1 MSRLWGTSLHEN
13 ARFYIRSMEEQT
25 YKYFT
30 ANCDRMK
37 KKKWNKQILPLILS
51 QQLFWV
57 NTINYCEKSL
67 VPLSLT
73 RGVERQLLI
82 SVLNKLLS
90 LFFNRTNCSFLC
102 LGLDDK
108 CVCIVIRIRTSQGQI
123 ACCRWNKLN
132 WEEVGVQL
140 YMCMCPLMCY
150 GVCMLHIE
158 VKDEREKCVCVCV
171 WENVGSRWYDNSIV
185 VKVVLPQHCDAAH
198 TFTMIAWKILHIYL
212 G

>member
-1 MSRLWGTSLHEN
+1 MKTHDFTFAAW
-13 ARFYIRSMEEQT
+13 RSKHT
-25 YKYFT
+25 NISPLIAT
-30 ANCDRMK
+30 GWR

-67 VPLSLT
+67 VPFSLT

-132 WEEVGVQL
+132 WEEVGVHVQL

-171 WENVGSRWYDNSIV
+171 WKCRQQVIR
-185 VKVVLPQHCDAAH
+185 
-198 TFTMIAWKILHIYL
+198 
-212 G
+212 